1 MGNVLNTQ
9 LQLRPCSG
17 CGACQLSCPHSCI
30 VMKINS
36 DGFVRPYIDDSCKQ
50 CGLCVKTCFKFEQLT
65 PETEKFWENK
75 KIFSFKNKDS
85 KVLLQSS
92 SGGFIG
98 ALYKKYLNLGYTV
111 CGAVY
116 DTHENVVRH
125 KAVITSDD
133 ITSLL
138 GSKYLP
144 SLTNEVFKQI
154 KEDKKGKY
162 VFVGTP
168 CQIYGIHKWAATN
181 KRREQFIL
189 IDFFCAGVPSYNLWK
204 TYLKEINDKYTLGD
218 ILSISFRDK
227 VESDWHHYGI
237 RIKGSKGIYY
247 QSNAAS
253 KDSFFKIFLS
263 DSCKQLSCSNH
274 NCFFRTAYCFSDI
287 RIGDFW
293 GNKFL
298 DDSTGVS
305 VVIANT
311 TRGESVL
318 SEFSDLINESGIQVC
333 DLKEPQKEREMV
345 MKALKNGE
353 KMEKILSIIEHPTL
367 FIKIKN
373 IFKRLYNE
381 KK

>member
-1 MGNVLNTQ
+1 MGNVLNTHSQ
-9 LQLRPCSG
+9 IRPCSG

-36 DGFVRPYIDDSCKQ
+36 DGFVRPYIDNSCKQ
-50 CGLCVKTCFKFEQLT
+50 CGLCIKTCLKFEQFT
-65 PETEKFWENK
+65 PETRKFWENK

-85 KVLLQSS
+85 KVLFQSS

-98 ALYKKYLNLGYTV
+98 ALYKKYLNFGYTV
-111 CGAVY
+111 CGAIY

-125 KAVITSDD
+125 KAVTASADFI
-133 ITSLL
+133 SLL

-144 SLTNEVFKQI
+144 SLTNEVFTQI

-168 CQIYGIHKWAATN
+168 CQIHGIHKWATIN
-181 KRREQFIL
+181 KRREQFVL

-204 TYLKEINDKYTLGD
+204 TYLKEINDKHMLGD

-227 VESDWHHYGI
+227 AESDWHHYGI

-253 KDSFFKIFLS
+253 NDIFFKMFLS

-274 NCFFRTAYCFSDI
+274 NCLFRTTYCFSDI

-293 GNKFL
+293 GNRFL
-298 DDSTGVS
+298 DDPTGVS

-311 TRGESVL
+311 MRGESIL
-318 SEFSDLINESGIQVC
+318 SEFSDLINESDIQIC
-333 DLKEPQKEREMV
+333 DLKEPHKKRDAI
-345 MKALKNGE
+345 MKALKDGE
-353 KMEKILSIIEHPTL
+353 AIENIRILIDQPSLLT
-367 FIKIKN
+367 KIKN
-373 IFKRLYNE
+373 IFKRLL
-381 KK
+381 